1 MRPGAPRAVAVGV
14 EALVMGS
21 VLPELVDAGGLAL
34 FAWLIWRLQQR
45 QADALDKIAASLAV
59 LHDRAT
65 GTR

>member
-1 MRPGAPRAVAVGV
+1 
-14 EALVMGS
+14 MGS